1 MWVGATVS
9 SLEMK
14 TNENKEK
21 NSSFLS
27 RNFFVFTFGAMYMY
41 TTSINE
47 AVGKKMAA

>member
-27 RNFFVFTFGAMYMY
+27 RNFFVFTFGAMY

>member
-27 RNFFVFTFGAMYMY
+27 RNFFVFIFGAMYI
-41 TTSINE
+41 TSINV